1 LLFRLLL
8 AVHLA
13 VWLINPEAL
22 GIMGSANQL
31 HKSLLFAAGVTFL
44 MTRRVDRVVLLMIAL
59 IIGATAVSAFVT
71 AFPDFGMG
79 RYLKSAFSLLSIL
92 LLLAGKPTLEDRN
105 FLLRLLAW
113 APIACVGIGA
123 VYNVVG
129 IHPLFAVDFLSV
141 NRLQGSNIPSGLGSI
156 CYVGAIAAVLA
167 SAYLD
172 RRYLF
177 VCGANMAILTLCAA
191 RMPFA
196 MAALVSIVAFYT
208 YHARTLGKAYLATYA
223 LIILGAAGAIVA
235 GQGILDRFESD
246 NNSGRDMIWQALD
259 SVRRQYPLFGIGLG
273 HQIEVVPDEVI
284 ELTKTIAAHN
294 EYLRLALETG
304 YFGVVTIVALFV
316 GIFVY
321 MFLTRPL
328 ARTTL
333 FVTMVASFFIYCLTD
348 NVISSNVS
356 LFALVMASFISIR
369 PVSERPR
376 VPVHMRP
383 QRVRPSPPMWS
394 RPSYQR
400 R

>member
-1 LLFRLLL
+1 
-8 AVHLA
+8 
-13 VWLINPEAL
+13 
-22 GIMGSANQL
+22 MGSANQL

-44 MTRRVDRVVLLMIAL
+44 LTRRVDRVILTMIAL
-59 IIGATAVSAFVT
+59 IIGATAISAGVT
-71 AFPDFGMG
+71 DFPYFGIG

-92 LLLAGKPTLEDRN
+92 LLLAGRPTIEDRD

-113 APIACVGIGA
+113 APIACVAIGA
-123 VYNVVG
+123 LYSAAG

-167 SAYLD
+167 SAYID
-172 RRYLF
+172 RRYLY
-177 VCGANMAILTLCAA
+177 VCAASMAILTLCAA

-196 MAALVSIVAFYT
+196 MAAVVSVVAFYT

-223 LIILGAAGAIVA
+223 LIVLGGLGAIVA
-235 GQGILDRFESD
+235 GQGILNRFESD
-246 NNSGRDMIWQALD
+246 NNSGRDLIWQALD
-259 SVRRQYPLFGIGLG
+259 SVRRDYPLFGIGLG

-304 YFGVVTIVALFV
+304 YFGVVTIVGLFI

-333 FVTMVASFFIYCLTD
+333 FVVMVASFFIYCLTD

-369 PVSERPR
+369 PLSERPR

-383 QRVRPSPPMWS
+383 RPLRTASSAWPRPLS
-394 RPSYQR
+394 RR